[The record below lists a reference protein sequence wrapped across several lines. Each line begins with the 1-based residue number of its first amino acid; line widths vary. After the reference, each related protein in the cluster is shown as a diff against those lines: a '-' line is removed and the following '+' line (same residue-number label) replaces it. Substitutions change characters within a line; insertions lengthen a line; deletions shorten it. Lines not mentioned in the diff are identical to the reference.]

1 VSLSSFLLFAWWP
14 PLLFLV
20 RILSYKRREL
30 VGRMAGQRAGDQP
43 AGGFAWEIRQAGLH
57 FGPTLRRPTKI
68 VYTRV
73 SRRTVL
79 TPRSFPTRGCFRP
92 YLIRIYFATERTKR
106 PSRVD
111 PVAPPLTARGAIHA
125 DRISGESQRKSG
137 ACRVGSHPAVVF
149 TQTFLTEREQE
160 HPRCIL
166 TLCFIGMLNNVS

>member
-1 VSLSSFLLFAWWP
+1 MSLSSFLLFAWWP

-20 RILSYKRREL
+20 RIPSYKRREL

-43 AGGFAWEIRQAGLH
+43 AGRFAWEIRQAGLH

-68 VYTRV
+68 LYTRV

-79 TPRSFPTRGCFRP
+79 MPRSFPTRGCFRP
-92 YLIRIYFATERTKR
+92 YLRVYFATVRTKR

-111 PVAPPLTARGAIHA
+111 PVAPPLTGVQLG